1 MYAYTKI
8 HNINMFKKLNDF
20 SYERNWKEAVGFYL
34 AYLLFGIIL
43 GFVFGFILGVFLY
56 SAGTTHNF
64 EANYEIGR
72 RIGVS
77 FYMIYILVI
86 FALLLIKKRMLN
98 NFGYILLALLNVI
111 LSVFGGV
118 IFGLI
123 IPAFITTR
131 KTNSQSQPDTSSNTT
146 Q

>member
-1 MYAYTKI
+1 
-8 HNINMFKKLNDF
+8 MFKKLNDF

-118 IFGLI
+118 IFGII